1 MSKTVKNCVL
11 IADDQPQVRDLLAAQ
26 LRQRGKEVLA
36 FSSATSLVEHLPR
49 EEERVELVVLDL
61 DFGAGEP
68 DGIEILKQIKQ
79 ERAELPVIILTGKGS
94 IDAAVEAVQH
104 GADDFIEKDLYV
116 EDKLEL
122 SMEKVERMLQVLRE
136 NARLKADNEA
146 LGRDNEALGRDNE
159 ALGRDNVFYR
169 TELGQRYQIVSA
181 SPKIQALLEQ
191 VEQIA
196 SIPRPVLIQGERGTG
211 KELIAAALHYGGSR
225 RKRPFVKMNCAALSE
240 TLLESE
246 LFGHEKGAFTGAAE
260 LRRGRFENADGGTLF
275 LDEVGNTSVDFQKN
289 VLRVLEY
296 QEFERIGG
304 THTIQVDV
312 RVVAAT
318 NADLEAE
325 IEAGRF
331 RADLYD
337 RLRFSIIHL
346 PPLRQRIEDM
356 RPLADYF
363 ARQICAEVPSIQLRP
378 FGEAALRAMESYA
391 WPGNVRELK
400 FAVER
405 ALCVARE
412 EGIEVED
419 LPPEVQGQGGPLVGD
434 GSFDEQTRGLELGL
448 LKRALERAGGSQKE
462 AAKSLKLSYDRFRHL
477 LRKHDLIGGREDS

>member
-1 MSKTVKNCVL
+1 MKNTAKPSVL
-11 IADDQPQVRDLLAAQ
+11 IADDQQQVRDLLAAQ
-26 LRQRGKEVLA
+26 LGQWGKEVLT
-36 FSSATSLVEHLPR
+36 FSSGTQLLQHLATQGQES
-49 EEERVELVVLDL
+49 ELIVLDL

-79 ERAELPVIILTGKGS
+79 KRPDLPVIILTGKGS
-94 IDAAVEAVQH
+94 IDAAVDAVQH

-136 NARLKADNEA
+136 NARLKAENETLDKDNT
-146 LGRDNEALGRDNE
+146 
-159 ALGRDNVFYR
+159 FYR
-169 TELGQRYQIVSA
+169 TELGQRYRIISI
-181 SPKIQALLEQ
+181 SPQVKTLLEQ
-191 VEQIA
+191 VEKIA

-225 RKRPFVKMNCAALSE
+225 RDRPFVKLNCAALSE

-260 LRRGRFENADGGTLF
+260 QRRGRFENADGGTLF
-275 LDEVGNTSVDFQKN
+275 LDEVGNTSVEFQKN

-304 THTIQVDV
+304 NQTIKVDV

-318 NADLEAE
+318 NADLGRE
-325 IEAGRF
+325 IEAGNF

-337 RLRFSIIHL
+337 RLRFSVIQL
-346 PPLRQRIEDM
+346 PPLRERLEDVG
-356 RPLADYF
+356 PLAAYF
-363 ARQICAEVPSIQLRP
+363 AEQICTEVPSIRLRA
-378 FGEAALRAMESYA
+378 FGEDALQAMETYS

-400 FAVER
+400 YAVER
-405 ALCVARE
+405 ALCVAAE
-412 EGIEVED
+412 DLIALED
-419 LPPEVQGQGGPLVGD
+419 LPPEVQERKIPAVEKGD
-434 GSFDEQTRGLELGL
+434 FDVQIRGWECGL
-448 LKRALERAGGSQKE
+448 LKRALDQTDNSQKE
-462 AAKSLKLSYDRFRHL
+462 AAKSLGLSYDRFRHL
-477 LRKHDLIGGREDS
+477 LRKHGFIGK

>member
-1 MSKTVKNCVL
+1 MKYTAKSCVL
-11 IADDQPQVRDLLAAQ
+11 IADDQQQVRDMLAEQ

-36 FSSATSLVEHLPR
+36 FSSGTRLLQHLLA
-49 EEERVELVVLDL
+49 EGDRVELVVLDL

-79 ERAELPVIILTGKGS
+79 KRPDLPVIILTGKGS

-122 SMEKVERMLQVLRE
+122 GMEKVERMLQVLRE
-136 NARLKADNEA
+136 NARLKAENET
-146 LGRDNEALGRDNE
+146 LD
-159 ALGRDNVFYR
+159 RDNVFYR
-169 TELGQRYQIVSA
+169 TELGQRYRVISG
-181 SPKIQALLEQ
+181 SPKIQTILEQ
-191 VEQIA
+191 IEQIA

-211 KELIAAALHYGGSR
+211 KELIAAALHYGGNR
-225 RKRPFVKMNCAALSE
+225 RDRPFVKLNCAALSE

-304 THTIQVDV
+304 NRIIKVDV

-318 NADLEAE
+318 NADLEGE
-325 IEAGRF
+325 IEAGNF

-337 RLRFSIIHL
+337 RLRFSVIHL
-346 PPLRQRIEDM
+346 PPLRERIEDI
-356 RPLADYF
+356 RPLAAYF
-363 ARQICAEVPSIQLRP
+363 AEQICAEVPSIHLRS
-378 FGEAALRAMESYA
+378 FGEDALRAMETYA

-405 ALCVARE
+405 ALCVVKDDCIAV
-412 EGIEVED
+412 GD
-419 LPPEVQGQGGPLVGD
+419 LPPEVQGQSVQPAGKGN
-434 GSFDEQTRGLELGL
+434 FDEQIRGQEYGL
-448 LKRALERAGGSQKE
+448 LKRTLEQAGNSQKE
-462 AAKSLKLSYDRFRHL
+462 AAKNLGLSYDRFRHL
-477 LRKHDLIGGREDS
+477 LRKHELIGK